1 MISNQLALI
10 KRELWEHRSVYVTP
24 IAISVVLLLG
34 SLTGMVTA
42 SSYGAVVDLAMIGAH
57 ELGTAEHRAILTGT
71 LTGLSFIFVIAM
83 WIMIVFYSLDSLY
96 AERKNKSILFWR
108 SLPVT
113 DAETVVSKL
122 LVAALVVPLFT
133 FAVVVVT
140 HLVSLILGSIWLNF
154 EGGSPGLFIWQSINL
169 FDLWTALLIF
179 IMAVPVWLSPFIGWF
194 LFVSAWT
201 KRSPF
206 LVASMPIIVVP
217 LVERTVFGTTFLMQA
232 IWERTGTMPLFG
244 VSESTFEFFELED
257 FALEADSISLLALID
272 LGKFLSSPSMWAGLL
287 VCGLFVTGAIYVRRF
302 RDES

>member
-179 IMAVPVWLSPFIGWF
+179 IMAVPVWLSSFIGWF